1 MTSSRDS
8 PFALTPTALTPTASA
23 VTRLPSVGFLLSVTI
38 ALVTGGSPIAL
49 AEASAGGSGESGPGE
64 VSRTDGSA
72 GDVLSRP
79 ALWPQSRGVLPLPR
93 GVGSAAGGL
102 RLRMAIA
109 PIGHGGYEVVRCE
122 ISEPAGFA
130 SDRRLM
136 LRLTPIPWGASP
148 PEQGMTCELPIE
160 LRQGE
165 PAVTL
170 SRVVPAYAVGHG
182 YRVDLLE
189 DGRVLNG
196 FRGEFGWAPSA
207 NVWVA
212 DWLLERELTLQVL
225 AIDADDSAALAAGLS
240 AFFRNAA
247 FRGAWGDGDGSGGA
261 SASTSPT
268 RPGYGQMTPGQPNV
282 TGITAGALLSVDLP
296 PADDWRW
303 FQAYDVVM
311 MTAEA
316 AEQLAR
322 TAPETL
328 TAIRHWVLTGGT
340 LVWVG
345 VDDPRAGDDLWA
357 AVGVAGSEAVSE
369 PPPAG
374 VSPAGVSP
382 AGISPAPTSGV
393 WSEPLA
399 AGRVF
404 GVARIA
410 GDAGF
415 QPVQWD
421 QLRRLVSGDERQSL
435 TVRRGLEP
443 LYGDDRFRRWL
454 IAGVA
459 EPPVYTFIGLL
470 TLFVI
475 LVGPVAYRFT
485 VRGGRGYLMFL
496 IAPLAALLTT
506 GTMFA
511 YGIVSDGFGTVARVR
526 QLTWIDGHSGDAGER
541 IRGTYFAGL
550 RPADGLRFPH
560 RAEVLPSLES
570 SASSSW
576 RGPESERMEMLGTAR
591 IDASGTRFSSSTL
604 PARQQ
609 RQFVAHLPR
618 SGLGVVRLIADES
631 GGPPRLASTLAFALR
646 DVIACDP
653 AGTYWA
659 AAELAADG
667 ETAVRQLDDRAA
679 GQALAELYGRFRLTE
694 EPGGRQASGR
704 GRFGGPPQGFAGW
717 SQNMASRI
725 GASPEAENGV
735 FEHRLMKWL
744 QIDSRLAPSAF
755 VAIADVSDDAVAVGS
770 AELVDSVRYVFG
782 SMP

>member
-1 MTSSRDS
+1 
-8 PFALTPTALTPTASA
+8 
-23 VTRLPSVGFLLSVTI
+23 
-38 ALVTGGSPIAL
+38 
-49 AEASAGGSGESGPGE
+49 
-64 VSRTDGSA
+64 
-72 GDVLSRP
+72 
-79 ALWPQSRGVLPLPR
+79 
-93 GVGSAAGGL
+93 
-102 RLRMAIA
+102 MAIA
-109 PIGHGGYEVVRCE
+109 PIGHGGYEGVRCE

-130 SDRRLM
+130 ADRRLV

-170 SRVVPAYAVGHG
+170 TRVVPAYAVGHG

-196 FRGEFGWAPSA
+196 FRGEFGWATSA

-212 DWLLERELTLQVL
+212 DWLLGRELTLQVL
-225 AIDADDSAALAAGLS
+225 AIDADDPADDSAALAAGLS
-240 AFFRNAA
+240 AFFRNPA

-261 SASTSPT
+261 SAATSPT

-316 AEQLAR
+316 AGQLAR

-357 AVGVAGSEAVSE
+357 VMGVADAAAASD

-374 VSPAGVSP
+374 VSPAGV
-382 AGISPAPTSGV
+382 SPAPTSGV

-404 GVARIA
+404 GVAWIA
-410 GDAGF
+410 GQTEF
-415 QPVQWD
+415 QPSQWN
-421 QLRRLVSGDERQSL
+421 QLRRMVSGDERQSL

-485 VRGGRGYLMFL
+485 VRSGRGYLMFL
-496 IAPLAALLTT
+496 IAPLAALVTT

-541 IRGTYFAGL
+541 IRGTYFAGI

-591 IDASGTRFSSSTL
+591 VDASATRFSSSTL

-735 FEHRLMKWL
+735 FEHYLMKWL
-744 QIDSRLAPSAF
+744 QIDSRLAPSTF